1 MNQLPKE
8 TRKINTILGR
18 RAIYQNLINKS
29 MNRNYRI
36 KSKDNIYQKEE
47 NDINLFKEKNNPIEK
62 TFNDDIRKNQFKIYN
77 NQMNLFPGSLTCK
90 NTRNIQNKI
99 ISSEQESDI
108 KKIMLTYSLFEDIKI
123 RNIISL
129 WNELEVMDSYKKYFF
144 FIYKEIDEEDKQIL
158 YQNEINELIQLKNDI
173 KSLTYNMELRV
184 GILKRLTELND
195 ELNLRK
201 KEDVN
206 GAIIDEM
213 IKKLEDLCIQTV
225 NIVKYMKK
233 IKTII
238 NLAPNLGKYD
248 INVISKKFNFDKN
261 YIIKMKLETNFLR
274 EGNAKYFFNI
284 KNDQTPFFIK
294 ANDKMS
300 ISNENTN
307 TYSISL
313 DSKVIDDIKECNYYI
328 YKELIDYENDK
339 IKRKIYRCIS
349 PIRKNTSAYNFYK
362 NINFYSQKNKN
373 QENNKNKLLF
383 NLKTNGKKILIKK
396 NDNLFTNKSDKNP
409 IKNIK
414 MNEYSKILQNFELFN
429 YKRQLNKNSDFINFQ
444 SEYNKNKILNKNQNR
459 SEILSLKLIESKSN
473 PKLSDFNEVNFSQKR
488 ENHSIEN
495 IGNNENPKT

>member
-1 MNQLPKE
+1 
-8 TRKINTILGR
+8 
-18 RAIYQNLINKS
+18 
-29 MNRNYRI
+29 
-36 KSKDNIYQKEE
+36 
-47 NDINLFKEKNNPIEK
+47 
-62 TFNDDIRKNQFKIYN
+62 
-77 NQMNLFPGSLTCK
+77 
-90 NTRNIQNKI
+90 
-99 ISSEQESDI
+99 
-108 KKIMLTYSLFEDIKI
+108 
-123 RNIISL
+123 
-129 WNELEVMDSYKKYFF
+129 
-144 FIYKEIDEEDKQIL
+144 
-158 YQNEINELIQLKNDI
+158 
-173 KSLTYNMELRV
+173 
-184 GILKRLTELND
+184 
-195 ELNLRK
+195 
-201 KEDVN
+201 
-206 GAIIDEM
+206 M
-213 IKKLEDLCIQTV
+213 IKKLEDLSIQTV
-225 NIVKYMKK
+225 NIVKFMKK

-362 NINFYSQKNKN
+362 NINFYSQKNQN

-495 IGNNENPKT
+495 IGNNEKPKT

>member
-18 RAIYQNLINKS
+18 RSIYQNLINKS
-29 MNRNYRI
+29 MNRNYHI

-129 WNELEVMDSYKKYFF
+129 WNELEVLDSYKKYFF

-195 ELNLRK
+195 ELNLRR

-206 GAIIDEM
+206 GSIIDEM

-225 NIVKYMKK
+225 NIVKFMKK

-307 TYSISL
+307 TYSI
-313 DSKVIDDIKECNYYI
+313 
-328 YKELIDYENDK
+328 
-339 IKRKIYRCIS
+339 
-349 PIRKNTSAYNFYK
+349 
-362 NINFYSQKNKN
+362 
-373 QENNKNKLLF
+373 
-383 NLKTNGKKILIKK
+383 
-396 NDNLFTNKSDKNP
+396 
-409 IKNIK
+409 
-414 MNEYSKILQNFELFN
+414 
-429 YKRQLNKNSDFINFQ
+429 
-444 SEYNKNKILNKNQNR
+444 
-459 SEILSLKLIESKSN
+459 
-473 PKLSDFNEVNFSQKR
+473 
-488 ENHSIEN
+488 
-495 IGNNENPKT
+495 